1 MLKQLL
7 SSLGRIYSFVMSLI
21 ITAILCVITWGFW
34 EYYQDARLQKQFML
48 EGQRISVLVDKGE
61 QKQRS
66 WRDILGNS
74 TYLTF
79 QYRGKAYTTR
89 FVMDSG
95 YVGSGD
101 RVHLLYHPTYDAFRQ
116 PRNEVRY
123 DQSNR
128 KSRLVEWSTV
138 RSFTG
143 ENKLLFF
150 CLLLTSVSF
159 FLLTGVIVT
168 IVPLGF
174 LQDIARLVLTVE
186 LLLAA
191 IFFTYDTYQYFQYYQ
206 HLKANGHEVA
216 VQVLDTHRRAVG
228 NSSGRNNHSPLYT
241 YEATIQ
247 YQQQERVI
255 PISEDEY
262 ETLKPKDTLKAYYEA
277 SVNDFMS
284 VDYPPDYLKI
294 VIPVFF
300 LFISILL
307 LRSTIGSRQQKQP
320 AAPVK

>member
-1 MLKQLL
+1 M
-7 SSLGRIYSFVMSLI
+7 
-21 ITAILCVITWGFW
+21 
-34 EYYQDARLQKQFML
+34 E
-48 EGQRISVLVDKGE
+48 EGQRLSVLVEKGE
-61 QKQRS
+61 QKHRS
-66 WRDILGNS
+66 WRDMISNS

-101 RVHLLYHPTYDAFRQ
+101 RVQLLYHPAYDAFRQ
-116 PRNEVRY
+116 PRNVIHY

-128 KSRLVEWSTV
+128 KSRLVQWSSV
-138 RSFTG
+138 QSFTD

-150 CLLLTSVSF
+150 CILLTSVSF

-174 LQDIARLVLTVE
+174 LQDIARLALIAE
-186 LLLAA
+186 LILAA
-191 IFFTYDTYQYFQYYQ
+191 IFFTYDTYQYFQYYG

-216 VQVLDTHRRAVG
+216 VRVLDTYRRAVG
-228 NSSGRNNHSPLYT
+228 NSSGKHNHSPLYT

-262 ETLKPKDTLKAYYEA
+262 DTLKPNDSLKAYYDA
-277 SVNDFMS
+277 SLNDFMS

-300 LFISILL
+300 LFISTLL
-307 LRSTIGSRQQKQP
+307 LRSTIGSRQQKQTTVP
-320 AAPVK
+320 R